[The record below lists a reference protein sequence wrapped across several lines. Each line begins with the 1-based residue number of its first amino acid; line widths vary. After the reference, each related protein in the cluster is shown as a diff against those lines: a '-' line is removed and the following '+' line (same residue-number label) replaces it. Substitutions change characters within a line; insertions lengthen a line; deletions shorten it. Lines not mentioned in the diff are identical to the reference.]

1 MQTNDTAALER
12 AVTDGRTDLQKRDV
26 RALTEYMTVL
36 PLGGALYSVTT
47 QSGSEYHVDA
57 LEGRCTCPDKQHN
70 LGDGELCKH
79 ERRVRFATG
88 EWVIPGWAD
97 TEAIDS
103 QLGEHVTGTPE
114 TAATDGGVIEAGDDG
129 EILQDNDDSDKRRQ
143 RPDDCD
149 CGDWNDRTELPC
161 WPCYR
166 DGFEVPS
173 PEVDADE

>member
-1 MQTNDTAALER
+1 MQTNDAAALER
-12 AVTDGRTDLQKRDV
+12 AVTDERTDLQKRDV

-36 PLGGALYSVTT
+36 PLGGGLYSVTT

-70 LGDGELCKH
+70 LEDGELCKH

-88 EWVIPGWAD
+88 EWDVPAWVNAD
-97 TEAIDS
+97 EVDA
-103 QLGEHVTGTPE
+103 QLGEHV
-114 TAATDGGVIEAGDDG
+114 
-129 EILQDNDDSDKRRQ
+129 Q

-149 CGDWNDRTELPC
+149 CDNWNDGDGLPC

-166 DGFEVPS
+166 DGFEAPN
-173 PEVDADE
+173 PEVSADE

>member
-1 MQTNDTAALER
+1 MQTNDSAALED

-36 PLGGALYSVTT
+36 PLGGELYSVTT

-57 LEGRCTCPDKQHN
+57 LEARCTCPDKQHN
-70 LGDGELCKH
+70 LEDGELCKH
-79 ERRVRFATG
+79 ERRIRFATG
-88 EWVIPGWAD
+88 EWAIPRWAD

-103 QLGEHVTGTPE
+103 QLGEHVSRTPQV
-114 TAATDGGVIEAGDDG
+114 AATDGGTAEV
-129 EILQDNDDSDKRRQ
+129 LQRDDDSDKRRR

-149 CGDWNDRTELPC
+149 CGDWNDRSGLPC

-166 DGFEVPS
+166 DGFEFPN
-173 PEVDADE
+173 PEVNTDE

>member
-12 AVTDGRTDLQKRDV
+12 AVTDGSTDLQKRDV

-36 PLGGALYSVTT
+36 PLGGELYSVTT
-47 QSGSEYHVDA
+47 QSGSEYSVDA
-57 LEGRCTCPDKQHN
+57 LEARCTCPDKQHN
-70 LGDGELCKH
+70 LEDGELCKH

-88 EWVIPGWAD
+88 KWVIPGWAD

-103 QLGEHVTGTPE
+103 QLGEHVSGTPRV
-114 TAATDGGVIEAGDDG
+114 AATDGGTAEV
-129 EILQDNDDSDKRRQ
+129 LQRDDDSDKRRR

-149 CGDWNDRTELPC
+149 CGDWNDGAELPC

-166 DGFEVPS
+166 DGFEFPN
-173 PEVDADE
+173 PEVNADE